1 MKDYPDYVTA
11 ELPNGHLIG
20 CKHCAAVARCAGN
33 DQEVKHWIALFI
45 EDHGV
50 SCSWGHGP
58 YPPIP
63 EVQRR
68 LESRLRQEKEGQSPQ
83 CSIDYRYI

>member
-11 ELPNGHLIG
+11 ELPNGYLIG
-20 CKHCAAVARCAGN
+20 CKHCAGVARCEGD

-45 EDHGV
+45 EDHGG
-50 SCSWGHGP
+50 SCSWEHGP
-58 YPPIP
+58 YQPIP

-68 LESRLRQEKEGQSPQ
+68 LESRLRQEREEHSTQRS
-83 CSIDYRYI
+83 